1 MPPNLTRLHLH
12 CQICKLCDCWSNWW
26 FPFIRCV
33 HKKVTIQVCVK
44 MPFNKIVGTRQ
55 TIATT
60 FIMGI
65 TDCQKLACYWFFLFR
80 FEEKRHHCN
89 DASDNEKQ
97 NDKSSNEIHHTCQL
111 KQKSKSHISQ
121 TFQIIIWPRTQFKS
135 ELGGNSYSRL
145 AFLLF
150 PFLSVFSDEIDQGAY
165 L

>member
-1 MPPNLTRLHLH
+1 
-12 CQICKLCDCWSNWW
+12 
-26 FPFIRCV
+26 
-33 HKKVTIQVCVK
+33 
-44 MPFNKIVGTRQ
+44 
-55 TIATT
+55 
-60 FIMGI
+60 MGI

-97 NDKSSNEIHHTCQL
+97 NDKSSNEIHTCQL

-121 TFQIIIWPRTQFKS
+121 TFQIMIWPSTQFKS

-165 L
+165 S